1 MSDQIVS
8 PQSYDTL
15 GDYNMFKSMVKDLMS
30 DGHEGEFVVF
40 HDKKP
45 IAYFQSINEAM
56 KFGLEKYGE
65 RNFIA
70 QKVAIEGPVQL
81 YSLLV

>member
-45 IAYFQSINEAM
+45 I
-56 KFGLEKYGE
+56 
-65 RNFIA
+65 RH
-70 QKVAIEGPVQL
+70 
-81 YSLLV
+81 